1 MGMHSMRQYLQTIRL
16 RYKYAT
22 REQKSHI
29 LDEFC
34 SVCGYN
40 RKYAIWLENANGTK
54 KTNIKNKAGR
64 RSISDHPDILEV
76 LMEIWEAAK
85 LPCAARLK
93 EILALRI
100 LKKDTLGLLHAT
112 FWNYQIT

>member
-1 MGMHSMRQYLQTIRL
+1 MGMHSKRQYLQTIRL

-22 REQKSHI
+22 RKQKSNI
-29 LDEFC
+29 LNEFC

-40 RKYAIWLENANGTK
+40 RKYAICLLNATGTK
-54 KTNIKNKAGR
+54 KTKIKNKAGR
-64 RSISDHPDILEV
+64 RSIYDHPDILEV
-76 LMEIWEAAK
+76 LMEIWKEAE
-85 LPCAARLK
+85 LPCATKLK